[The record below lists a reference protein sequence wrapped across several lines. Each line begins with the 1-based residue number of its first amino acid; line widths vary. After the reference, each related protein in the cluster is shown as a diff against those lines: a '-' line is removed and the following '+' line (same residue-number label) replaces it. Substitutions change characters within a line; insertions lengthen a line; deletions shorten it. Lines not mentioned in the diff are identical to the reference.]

1 MNRKDILPRL
11 FRFIKIRETGKR
23 YLFPDVFSNI
33 HLQEDCS
40 NSAVLYYDLNWFQ
53 TISDAKAFFVTRI
66 KNNAQIEFLGQ
77 HREPN
82 KKLVHRWFVTETGS
96 CCLFGRKVEIKKE
109 SEVWTSDSVGFLN
122 GGR

>member
-40 NSAVLYYDLNWFQ
+40 NSVVLQMMQFPHIYGGSAESVYMRMNAARL
-53 TISDAKAFFVTRI
+53 I
-66 KNNAQIEFLGQ
+66 K
-77 HREPN
+77 
-82 KKLVHRWFVTETGS
+82 
-96 CCLFGRKVEIKKE
+96 
-109 SEVWTSDSVGFLN
+109 DM
-122 GGR
+122 

>member
-40 NSAVLYYDLNWFQ
+40 FSA
-53 TISDAKAFFVTRI
+53 SS
-66 KNNAQIEFLGQ
+66 NATQLWAVGIILPPFLFLL
-77 HREPN
+77 
-82 KKLVHRWFVTETGS
+82 LV
-96 CCLFGRKVEIKKE
+96 
-109 SEVWTSDSVGFLN
+109 FLLC
-122 GGR
+122 